1 MLLTLLNGHF
11 TMEQVFAQILAVLL
25 VIFLILPFHEWAH
38 AFTASCLGD
47 KGIKARGRLSLNP
60 ISHIDPIGAVML
72 LLIGFGWAKPVPVD
86 PRYFKHPKLGMAI
99 TALMGPVAN
108 MVAAL
113 AGFLIVNL
121 VSYFVPG
128 WLYDFYSVSFQ
139 SLYHNGLPLI
149 FYNNI
154 PLTIFGHFMAFYIS
168 VNVSL
173 AVFNLIPI
181 PPLDGSKVLFVFLPN
196 NAVNF
201 FYRYQNVFFIVL
213 FALMWGGALNG
224 VLNFLTNWLV
234 DGISWLALLPFQAAM

>member
-1 MLLTLLNGHF
+1 MLLTLLNGNF

-108 MVAAL
+108 MIAAL
-113 AGFLIVNL
+113 AGYLVYYAFFLQFTR
-121 VSYFVPG
+121 YAY
-128 WLYDFYSVSFQ
+128 LYKRNDFQLYASLLFPVVLYYGKPQSGGIQPYSDTSARRFKGAVCIFTQQGSQLF
-139 SLYHNGLPLI
+139 LPLPERI
-149 FYNNI
+149 F
-154 PLTIFGHFMAFYIS
+154 HSAFCPYVGRRTQRRS
-168 VNVSL
+168 EHLHRL
-173 AVFNLIPI
+173 A
-181 PPLDGSKVLFVFLPN
+181 
-196 NAVNF
+196 
-201 FYRYQNVFFIVL
+201 Q
-213 FALMWGGALNG
+213 
-224 VLNFLTNWLV
+224 
-234 DGISWLALLPFQAAM
+234 